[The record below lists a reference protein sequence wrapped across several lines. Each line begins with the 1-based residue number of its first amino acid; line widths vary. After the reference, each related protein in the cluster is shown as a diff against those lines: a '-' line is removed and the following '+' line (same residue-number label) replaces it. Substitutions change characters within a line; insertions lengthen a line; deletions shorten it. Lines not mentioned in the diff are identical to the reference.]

1 MGRLAADDSEEP
13 AYQSGDA
20 DLEGCIRHRSSHPLK
35 LKPRGKSRRDD
46 AACKFP
52 PLRLNFP
59 KDAPSGT
66 PFSGL
71 DKIKL
76 VTHCGRIGETSS
88 AYATRVELELLAYR
102 VFNRIS
108 PTSLRVQP
116 LEVTYVDTEKSG
128 KRSTHAAFL
137 IEPEEWLA
145 KRREMRV
152 AKVASIERE
161 QLEPVQANL
170 AEVFEFLVGNTDFSM
185 IRGPKGDD
193 CCHNVVLL
201 AAPNGAVLPV
211 PYDFD
216 ATGIVAAPYARP
228 AEGLG
233 IGNVHQRLYRGYC
246 RPDATLQ
253 ATLERFREARADI
266 YALFK
271 DDPRLDAAT
280 IERTTEYLDEFYEII
295 DSPEN
300 LQAQGVIALFV
311 SRSADPTILL
321 WRGSLA
327 GESDIRTRCA
337 DSTGRIERPD
347 CRCAHPRCG

>member
-1 MGRLAADDSEEP
+1 MKHVLEYLTLSLVALCGAVQADAPLFADDSRIAVTLEAPLSRLAADDSEDP
-13 AYQSGDA
+13 AYLNGALIWTDASGA
-20 DLEGCIRHRSSHPLK
+20 ETRMAVK
-35 LKPRGKSRRDD
+35 VKPRGKSRRDD
-46 AACKFP
+46 SACKFP

-59 KDAPSGT
+59 KDTPSGT

-71 DKIKL
+71 DKVKL
-76 VTHCGRIGETSS
+76 VTHCGRIGEASS
-88 AYATRVELELLAYR
+88 AYATRVELELLSYR
-102 VFNRIS
+102 LFNLIS

-116 LEVTYVDTEKSG
+116 LEVTYVDSEKGG
-128 KRSTHAAFL
+128 KHHTHAAFL

-145 KRREMRV
+145 KRRDMRV

-201 AAPNGAVLPV
+201 TAANGAVLPV

-233 IGNVHQRLYRGYC
+233 ISTVQQRLYRGYC
-246 RPDATLQ
+246 RPEAALHATLD
-253 ATLERFREARADI
+253 RFREARADI

-271 DDPRLDAAT
+271 DDPRLDATT
-280 IERTTEYLDEFYEII
+280 IERTTDYLDAFYEII
-295 DSPEN
+295 DKPEN
-300 LQAQGVIALFV
+300 LKRKV
-311 SRSADPTILL
+311 SS
-321 WRGSLA
+321 
-327 GESDIRTRCA
+327 RCL
-337 DSTGRIERPD
+337 
-347 CRCAHPRCG
+347 

>member
-1 MGRLAADDSEEP
+1 MKHVVAYLALSVGALCGAARADTALFADDGPIAVVLEAPLSRIAADDSEEP
-13 AYQSGDA
+13 TYQNGALVWKDASGTDVRMA
-20 DLEGCIRHRSSHPLK
+20 LK

-46 AACKFP
+46 DACKFP

-59 KDAPSGT
+59 KDTPGGT

-71 DKIKL
+71 DKVKL
-76 VTHCGRIGETSS
+76 VTHCGRIGEANS
-88 AYATRVELELLAYR
+88 AYATRVELELLSYR

-108 PTSLRVQP
+108 ATSLRVQP
-116 LEVTYVDTEKSG
+116 LEVTYVDTEKGG
-128 KRSTHAAFL
+128 KRHTHVAFL

-145 KRREMRV
+145 KRRDTRV

-193 CCHNVVLL
+193 CCHNIVLL
-201 AAPNGAVLPV
+201 AAANGAVLPV

-228 AEGLG
+228 AAGLG
-233 IGNVHQRLYRGYC
+233 INNVQQRLYRGYC
-246 RPDATLQ
+246 RPEVTLQ
-253 ATLERFREARADI
+253 ATLDRFREARADI

-271 DDPRLDAAT
+271 NDPRLDAST
-280 IERTTEYLDEFYEII
+280 IERTTGYLDAFYEII
-295 DSPEN
+295 DKPEN
-300 LQAQGVIALFV
+300 LKRKV
-311 SRSADPTILL
+311 SS
-321 WRGSLA
+321 
-327 GESDIRTRCA
+327 RCL
-337 DSTGRIERPD
+337 
-347 CRCAHPRCG
+347 

>member
-1 MGRLAADDSEEP
+1 MVKRIREFLALSVIAACGVAWADSPVFDEGSPIAVTLEAPLGRIASDDSEEP
-13 AYQSGDA
+13 AYQSGVLVWKDA
-20 DLEGCIRHRSSHPLK
+20 SGTEVRTALK

-71 DKIKL
+71 DKVKL

-88 AYATRVELELLAYR
+88 GYATRVELELLAYR

-201 AAPNGAVLPV
+201 AASNGAVLPV

-246 RPDATLQ
+246 RPDAALQ
-253 ATLERFREARADI
+253 ATLERFRDARADI
-266 YALFK
+266 YALFR
-271 DDPRLDAAT
+271 DDPRLDTVT
-280 IERTTEYLDEFYEII
+280 IERTTAYLDEFYEII
-295 DSPEN
+295 DSPVN
-300 LQAQGVIALFV
+300 LKRRV
-311 SRSADPTILL
+311 SS
-321 WRGSLA
+321 
-327 GESDIRTRCA
+327 RCL
-337 DSTGRIERPD
+337 
-347 CRCAHPRCG
+347 